1 MFVRLCLA
9 VTLSAFA
16 LAMQVSAAASPAG
29 TNVVDLIR
37 LDGVVGP
44 AMARYVQRGLSDA
57 VSRHAQALVMEID
70 TPGGLMASMDDIT
83 RAMLNS
89 PVPTVIY
96 VYPSG
101 ARDASAGT
109 FITYAA
115 TIAAMAPTTHLGAAH
130 PVGIGPGSG
139 IDATEMTKIT
149 NDAVAQIRGFAVRNG
164 RNAAWA
170 ERAVRQSV
178 TLTDQQAL
186 RLHVV
191 DLVAADPSHLLAK
204 IDGRIVRTASGSHR
218 LATRNAQIVELPM
231 DVTEQFLLFLGDPN
245 IGLVLMTIAMYGII
259 FELSN
264 PGSVFPG
271 VFGGLALILAI
282 VSFAVVSVNV
292 AGVILIV
299 FALILFIVD
308 IKVPSHGVLT
318 AGGIAAFVFGALLLT
333 EYQGPFLRVS
343 VALVVTLAVI
353 TAGFFL
359 FVVGAGVRAQARK
372 VRTGREELI
381 DAVGIA
387 RTDLAPT
394 GSVLLDG
401 ALWSAEA
408 IPGTTIDAGQPVR
421 VARIEGLHLVVNR
434 AEDVARKETTE

>member
-387 RTDLAPT
+387 RTDLVPT